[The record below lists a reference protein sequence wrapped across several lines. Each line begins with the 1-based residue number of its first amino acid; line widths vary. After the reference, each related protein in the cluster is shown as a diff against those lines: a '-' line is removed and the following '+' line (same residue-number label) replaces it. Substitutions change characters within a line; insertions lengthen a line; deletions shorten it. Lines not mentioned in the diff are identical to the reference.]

1 MEINSLSQIS
11 GISNIRTGGIDA
23 KGSNV
28 VMKTTNPLHFS
39 DTPAASQ
46 NDDVSTSFGSMLSEA
61 IGKTNNLQVESEG
74 LTRKMI
80 YQPESVDIHT
90 VMIAQQ
96 KAEVAMTFTK
106 AVRDEAI
113 RAYRELMNLR

>member
-1 MEINSLSQIS
+1 MNINTNFQSA
-11 GISNIRTGGIDA
+11 GIAGLANNTINP

-28 VMKTTNPLHFS
+28 SLRVTDPRHIS
-39 DTPAASQ
+39 DLAAPAES
-46 NDDVSTSFGSMLSEA
+46 DDVAKSFSEMLNET
-61 IGKTNNLQVESEG
+61 IGKTNNLQVESEN

-80 YQPESVDIHT
+80 YEPESVNVHT

-96 KAEVAMTFTK
+96 KAEIALTFTK

-113 RAYRELMNLR
+113 RSYRELMNLR

>member
-1 MEINSLSQIS
+1 MDIKTNYQSML
-11 GISNIRTGGIDA
+11 GIG
-23 KGSNV
+23 KGSSV
-28 VMKTTNPLHFS
+28 GLKTTNPLHFS
-39 DTPAASQ
+39 DKPAAIQS
-46 NDDVSTSFGSMLSEA
+46 DDVAKSFSDMLAET
-61 IGKTNNLQVESEG
+61 IGKTNDLQVESEG

-96 KAEVAMTFTK
+96 KAEVALTFTK

-113 RAYRELMNLR
+113 RSYRDLMNLR

>member
-1 MEINSLSQIS
+1 MNINTNFQSVGMAGLSNNAI
-11 GISNIRTGGIDA
+11 NP

-28 VMKTTNPLHFS
+28 SLKVTDSRHIS
-39 DTPAASQ
+39 DLTAPKEG
-46 NDDVSTSFGSMLSEA
+46 DDVAKSFGEMLNET
-61 IGKTNNLQVESEG
+61 IGKTNNLQVESET

-80 YQPESVDIHT
+80 YAPESVNVHT

-96 KAEVAMTFTK
+96 KAEIALTFTK

-113 RAYRELMNLR
+113 RSYRELMNLR

>member
-1 MEINSLSQIS
+1 MEISSISQMS
-11 GISNIRTGGIDA
+11 GFSNIKSIGADA

-28 VMKTTNPLHFS
+28 VLKTSNPLHF
-39 DTPAASQ
+39 TGNASPVQ
-46 NDDVSTSFGSMLSEA
+46 NDDVVSSFGDMLSEM

-74 LTRKMI
+74 LTKKMI
-80 YQPESVDIHT
+80 YEPESVDIHS

-106 AVRDEAI
+106 SVRDEAL

>member
-1 MEINSLSQIS
+1 MDIQTNYQIGQ
-11 GISNIRTGGIDA
+11 GIG
-23 KGSNV
+23 KGSAV
-28 VMKTTNPLHFS
+28 SMKTTNPLHFT
-39 DTPAASQ
+39 DAPKVGAD
-46 NDDVSTSFGSMLSEA
+46 DDVAKSFSEMLAETV
-61 IGKTNNLQVESEG
+61 GKTNDLQVESEG

-96 KAEVAMTFTK
+96 KAEVALTFTK

-113 RAYRELMNLR
+113 RSYRELMNLR

>member
-1 MEINSLSQIS
+1 MNIS
-11 GISNIRTGGIDA
+11 ALYQNTGIANIASTKIDA
-23 KGSNV
+23 QGSKV
-28 VMKTTNPLHFS
+28 ELKTTDTRHFTDRPNFMQDDDVAQSFS
-39 DTPAASQ
+39 D
-46 NDDVSTSFGSMLSEA
+46 MLNQA
-61 IGKTNNLQVESEG
+61 IGKTNTIQVESEN

-80 YQPESVDIHT
+80 YEPESVDVHT

>member
-1 MEINSLSQIS
+1 MEISSLSQMS
-11 GISNIRTGGIDA
+11 GISNIKTFNTDA

-28 VMKTTNPLHFS
+28 VLKTTDPLHFS
-39 DTPAASQ
+39 DKASPAL
-46 NDDVSTSFGSMLSEA
+46 NDDISSSFSDMLSQA
-61 IGKTNNLQVESEG
+61 LGKTNNLQVESEG
-74 LTRKMI
+74 LTKKMI
-80 YQPESVDIHT
+80 YEPESVDIHT

>member
-1 MEINSLSQIS
+1 MEISAQYQNS
-11 GISNIRTGGIDA
+11 GIANIGMTKVDA
-23 KGSNV
+23 RGSQV
-28 VMKTTNPLHFS
+28 ALKTTDARHFTDRPSFMQDDDVAQSFS
-39 DTPAASQ
+39 D
-46 NDDVSTSFGSMLSEA
+46 MLNQA
-61 IGKTNNLQVESEG
+61 LGKTNNLQVESEN

-80 YQPESVDIHT
+80 YEPESVDVHT

-106 AVRDEAI
+106 AVRDEAL